1 MSGMIHD
8 NIKHGA
14 VKANRRRT
22 MRLVPLLGVAGL
34 GCMGLRRGAHQPPP
48 TPPDTPPVPAQS
60 VPLPARPRD
69 TPLERAKRVHD
80 PCIIRDGAFFYVFAT
95 GGGIPI
101 LRSRDLRRWEPV
113 GSVFGQGL
121 PEWTRL
127 AIPGCR
133 GAWAPDIS
141 FSNGR
146 FQLYYAV
153 SRFGSNRSLIGLA
166 SSKTLD
172 PASPDY
178 GWRDDGKVLES
189 GPTTDY
195 NAIDPNLIRL
205 APDPIATNA
214 PTSSRP
220 AKSPAPNHPAS
231 TTIAGVGHPAPA
243 RAALAFGS
251 FFSGIK
257 LVFVDAQTGKPA
269 PDARVYS
276 LAQRPSPDAVEAPF
290 VIRRGAYYYLFVSFD
305 FCCRGVNSTYNIR
318 VGRGRDV
325 TGPYVDR
332 DGKPLMASGGSPV
345 LAAQGRE
352 IGPGHCAVLQDATL
366 PAEPGKAATSAQDYL
381 VYHYYDRD
389 ANGASRLQIRPLAWT
404 PDGWPLTGDP
414 LIPSSEPQESKPAGT
429 RQQ

>member
-1 MSGMIHD
+1 MRLMPLLL
-8 NIKHGA
+8 GA
-14 VKANRRRT
+14 V
-22 MRLVPLLGVAGL
+22 GL
-34 GCMGLRRGAHQPPP
+34 GCMGLRLKVHQPPP
-48 TPPDTPPVPAQS
+48 TLPAAPTGPAQS
-60 VPLPARPRD
+60 VPLPARTRD
-69 TPLERAKRVHD
+69 TPSEIERAKRVHD
-80 PCIIRDGAFFYVFAT
+80 PCIIRDGVFFYVFST

-101 LRSRDLRRWEPV
+101 LRSRDLRQWEPV

-121 PEWTRL
+121 PEWTRQ
-127 AIPGCR
+127 AIPGSR

-141 FSNGR
+141 FANGR

-178 GWRDDGKVLES
+178 GWRDDGKVFES
-189 GPTTDY
+189 GPDTDY

-205 APDPIATNA
+205 APAPAAFDPPA
-214 PTSSRP
+214 PGRP
-220 AKSPAPNHPAS
+220 AKTPAANPAAPGAAADAGDPAS
-231 TTIAGVGHPAPA
+231 A
-243 RAALAFGS
+243 RAALTFGS

-269 PDARVYS
+269 PNARVYS

-290 VIRRGAYYYLFVSFD
+290 VIRHGAYYYLFVSFD

-318 VGRGRDV
+318 VGRSPDV
-325 TGPYVDR
+325 TGPYADR
-332 DGKPLMASGGSPV
+332 DGKPLREGGGSPV

-352 IGPGHCAVLQDATL
+352 IGPGHCAVLQDAAL
-366 PAEPGKAATSAQDYL
+366 PAEPGKAVPSAQDYL

-389 ANGASRLQIRPLAWT
+389 ANGASRLQIRPLTWT
-404 PDGWPLTGDP
+404 HEGWPL
-414 LIPSSEPQESKPAGT
+414 AGT
-429 RQQ
+429 PMVGASETTSKQTLR